1 MTTTYRD
8 EDGGGLTPARHATP
22 DGPDRGW
29 SAADVHPDEYSDDDY
44 AAQFPVV
51 DQAEGDR

>member
-1 MTTTYRD
+1 MSDHEKAQHKDT
-8 EDGGGLTPARHATP
+8 
-22 DGPDRGW
+22 DGPVKGW

-51 DQAEGDR
+51 SE